1 LKTLP
6 RLDGTVV
13 TGDAGNCS
21 SATASEIYTLGGE
34 YVLQVKGNQPTVLAF
49 CEASFEGV
57 TSPSAIV
64 RKSNGRLCEKKLM
77 SAPATPM
84 ATGIPFCRSVI
95 RVECRTTHKGIVKE
109 IVLYYI
115 TNLDLRGVPPEELAE
130 LLATHWK
137 SCEIA
142 THWIRDAQYR
152 EDFLLVRH
160 PMALLNCTLLINAAA
175 FITNTL
181 RIQRKTSTPAL
192 RENFGRRPS
201 LALRILMR
209 PFDASV
215 DF

>member
-21 SATASEIYTLGGE
+21 AATASEIYTLGGD
-34 YVLQVKGNQPTVLAF
+34 YVLQVKGNQPTVEAF
-49 CEASFEGV
+49 CETSFKV
-57 TSPSAIV
+57 LPRPDAIT
-64 RKSNGRLCEKKLM
+64 RKSHGRLCERKLM
-77 SAPATPM
+77 SASATPM

-95 RVECRTTHKGIVKE
+95 RNECKTTEKGSVKE
-109 IVLYYI
+109 TVLHYI
-115 TNLDLRGVPPEELAE
+115 SNLDLRGVPPEELDE
-130 LLATHWK
+130 LLSTHWK

-181 RIQRKTSTPAL
+181 RKRRKTSTPAL
-192 RENFGRRPS
+192 REDFGRRPS

>member
-1 LKTLP
+1 
-6 RLDGTVV
+6 V

-21 SATASEIYTLGGE
+21 SATASEINGLGGD
-34 YVLQVKGNQPTVLAF
+34 YVLQVKGNQPTALAF
-49 CEASFEGV
+49 CEAAFAGL
-57 TSPSAIV
+57 PRPAAIT
-64 RKSNGRLCEKKLM
+64 RKSNGRVCEKTFM

-95 RVECRTTHKGIVKE
+95 RVGCRTTEKGVVKE
-109 IVLYYI
+109 TVLYYI
-115 TNLDLRGVPPEELAE
+115 TNIDLRGVPPEELAE
-130 LLATHWK
+130 LLSTHWK

-181 RIQRKTSTPAL
+181 RKRRKTSTPAL

-201 LALRILMR
+201 LALRILTN
-209 PFDASV
+209 PFDASLV
-215 DF
+215 S